1 MDEFNIDVFDFRPDD
16 ADKKSRDEYLEGE
29 DEVYHKLYDEYEIEQ
44 QKQSNS
50 LAISS
55 LLIGICGLFL
65 ICTLIALPL
74 PVISII
80 MGYISLKQKRDGR
93 NIAIAGIIVSVISL
107 VMFFIVLF
115 IILAVATS

>member
-16 ADKKSRDEYLEGE
+16 TDKKSRDEYLEGE